1 MDYFALILIED
12 PCDHRGEIAEMTNM
26 QIQLEPERERDLI
39 ERAKD
44 DPEAFRELY
53 RHYLP
58 RVYAYVAYRVG
69 KKQEAEDLVSELFLK
84 VVERISVFQYRGSGT
99 FSAWLFQIAR
109 NQVNAF
115 FRRNNRDSIPVPL
128 EDLPDVGEL
137 PGDAVLRKERFTE
150 LRELIET
157 LSPRRRETILL
168 KYFGGL
174 RNQEIAHVLS
184 LDERTVASHISRG
197 LVDLQLRL
205 AENSQDEEID
215 ENEFTKQASK

>member
-1 MDYFALILIED
+1 MDNFALILIEHT
-12 PCDHRGEIAEMTNM
+12 CDHHSETAERLNM
-26 QIQLEPERERDLI
+26 QIQLEPERERLLI

-84 VVERISVFQYRGSGT
+84 VVERISEFQYRGAGT
-99 FSAWLFQIAR
+99 FPAWLFQIAR

-115 FRRNNRDSIPVPL
+115 FRQNNRDSNPVPL
-128 EDLPDVGEL
+128 EDLPDVGES
-137 PGDAVLRKERFTE
+137 PDEAVLRKERFAE
-150 LRELIET
+150 LRELIGT

-197 LVDLQLRL
+197 LANLQLKL
-205 AENSQDEEID
+205 VENSQDEEID
-215 ENEFTKQASK
+215 ENEFTKQA

>member
-1 MDYFALILIED
+1 
-12 PCDHRGEIAEMTNM
+12 M
-26 QIQLEPERERDLI
+26 QIQLEPERERQLI
-39 ERAKD
+39 ESSKD
-44 DPEAFRELY
+44 DPQAFRELY

-84 VVERISVFQYRGSGT
+84 VVERISDFQYRGAGT
-99 FSAWLFQIAR
+99 FPAWLFQIAR

-115 FRRNNRDSIPVPL
+115 FRQNHRNSIPVPL
-128 EDLPDVGEL
+128 EDLPDVIASGEL
-137 PGDAVLRKERFTE
+137 PADAVLRKERFIE

-168 KYFGGL
+168 KYFAGL

-184 LDERTVASHISRG
+184 LDERTVASHISRA
-197 LVDLQLRL
+197 LDDLQLKL
-205 AENSQDEEID
+205 AENPQDEEID
-215 ENEFTKQASK
+215 ENEFTKQTSK

>member
-1 MDYFALILIED
+1 
-12 PCDHRGEIAEMTNM
+12 M
-26 QIQLEPERERDLI
+26 QIQLEPERERQLI

-84 VVERISVFQYRGSGT
+84 VVERISEFQYRGTGT
-99 FSAWLFQIAR
+99 FPAWLFQIAR

-115 FRRNNRDSIPVPL
+115 FRQNNRDSNPVPL
-128 EDLPDVGEL
+128 EDLPDVGES
-137 PGDAVLRKERFTE
+137 PGEAVLRKERFAE
-150 LRELIET
+150 LREMIGT

-174 RNQEIAHVLS
+174 RNQEIARVLS

-197 LVDLQLRL
+197 LADLQLRMV
-205 AENSQDEEID
+205 ENSQDEEID
-215 ENEFTKQASK
+215 ENEFTKQG

>member
-1 MDYFALILIED
+1 MDYFALILIEHT
-12 PCDHRGEIAEMTNM
+12 CDHHGEIAERLYM
-26 QIQLEPERERDLI
+26 QIQLEPERERQLI
-39 ERAKD
+39 ERAND

-84 VVERISVFQYRGSGT
+84 VVERISEFQYRGAGT
-99 FSAWLFQIAR
+99 FPAWLFQIAR

-115 FRRNNRDSIPVPL
+115 FRRNNRDSNPIPL
-128 EDLPDVGEL
+128 EDLPDVGES
-137 PGDAVLRKERFTE
+137 PDEAVLRKERFAE
-150 LRELIET
+150 LRELIGT

-174 RNQEIAHVLS
+174 RNQEIARVLS

-197 LVDLQLRL
+197 LANLQLRL
-205 AENSQDEEID
+205 VENSQDEEID
-215 ENEFTKQASK
+215 ENEFTKQA

>member
-1 MDYFALILIED
+1 MDYFALILIEHT
-12 PCDHRGEIAEMTNM
+12 CDHRGELAERSNM
-26 QIQLEPERERDLI
+26 HIQLEPERERQLI

-84 VVERISVFQYRGSGT
+84 VVERISEFEYRGAGT
-99 FSAWLFQIAR
+99 FPAWLFQIAR

-115 FRRNNRDSIPVPL
+115 FRRNNRDLNPLPL
-128 EDLPDVGEL
+128 EDLPDVGES
-137 PGDAVLRKERFTE
+137 PGDAVLRKERFAE
-150 LRELIET
+150 LRELIGT

-197 LVDLQLRL
+197 LADLQLRL
-205 AENSQDEEID
+205 VENSQDEEID
-215 ENEFTKQASK
+215 ENEFTKQG

>member
-1 MDYFALILIED
+1 MDYFALILIEHT
-12 PCDHRGEIAEMTNM
+12 CDHHGEIAERLNM
-26 QIQLEPERERDLI
+26 QIQLEPERERQLI
-39 ERAKD
+39 ERAND

-69 KKQEAEDLVSELFLK
+69 KKQEAEDLVSDLFLK
-84 VVERISVFQYRGSGT
+84 VVERISEFQYRGAGT
-99 FSAWLFQIAR
+99 FPAWLFQIAR

-115 FRRNNRDSIPVPL
+115 FRRNNRDSNPVPL
-128 EDLPDVGEL
+128 EDLPDVGES
-137 PGDAVLRKERFTE
+137 PGEAVLRKERFAE
-150 LRELIET
+150 LRELIGT

-174 RNQEIAHVLS
+174 RNQEIARVLS

-197 LVDLQLRL
+197 LANLQLKL
-205 AENSQDEEID
+205 VENSQDEEID
-215 ENEFTKQASK
+215 ENEFTKQG